1 MKTIKKEE
9 QTSGGGTS
17 WTGKRIKE
25 TASKNWIPIAIVI
38 AFALIV
44 VLTLM

>member
-17 WTGKRIKE
+17 WTGKRIKF
-25 TASKNWIPIAIVI
+25 TKNWSWVILVAIVTI
-38 AFALIV
+38 
-44 VLTLM
+44 VLTVLILN